1 MEEGKMK
8 KLVMFTLAIVFALGV
23 PMMAFGQ
30 GFFPVTP
37 LVDDV
42 DHNAVAVDQAVA
54 VAADVD
60 VDINKDFNSHNDTH
74 VNANKEVHVN
84 ANKENLNNF
93 QPRNSHNFNNDN
105 SVNTY
110 VVDNNILANVNIA
123 AADKKGHDGGGRP
136 DAQLAAFPF
145 PQPEEECCPEVSQ
158 TNTLTQFKTQSAS
171 IAGFNCATGV
181 SNANAAGGNLNAQT
195 AYTTVGVAFVK

>member
-8 KLVMFTLAIVFALGV
+8 KLVIFTLAMLLAFSGAALAQPSHHDG
-23 PMMAFGQ
+23 G
-30 GFFPVTP
+30 
-37 LVDDV
+37 DD
-42 DHNAVAVDQAVA
+42 
-54 VAADVD
+54 AALLNVEDVD
-60 VDINKDFNSHNDTH
+60 VNVATKGAVQATQGGTIDQSKRFDSNDNNSIRDSRSDY
-74 VNANKEVHVN
+74 
-84 ANKENLNNF
+84 NNF
-93 QPRNSHNFNNDN
+93 QPTNSLNDN
-105 SVNTY
+105 SKNLY

-123 AADKKGHDGGGRP
+123 AADKKSHHGGQDGLDP
-136 DAQLAAFPF
+136 QLAAFPF